1 VIVSTGAYFHISAR
15 IDFAAKGSKYD
26 ENIPV
31 TGHIKFEYML
41 YLKKKNSF
49 VTHFSRILHHLFGGN
64 IEGNN
69 LLCFNINDGVKA
81 VFGRVT
87 RRIKLNTNK

>member
-41 YLKKKNSF
+41 YLKKKI
-49 VTHFSRILHHLFGGN
+49 V
-64 IEGNN
+64 
-69 LLCFNINDGVKA
+69 LLPIFPEYSTISLVA
-81 VFGRVT
+81 T
-87 RRIKLNTNK
+87 